1 MEKILSTIND
11 IVWNPGLVVLLL
23 LAGLYF
29 SVRTRFLQVR
39 RIGLMMRSLFG
50 KKQGDQGI
58 SSFQAFCLALSGR
71 VGTGNIVGVAAA
83 IAFGGPGAIFWMWVV
98 AFLGAS
104 TSFVESTLA
113 QIYKFPHATGYRGGP
128 FSFIEKGLGKRW
140 LGVVYALVTILSAG
154 VFLVCV
160 QANGVSSTLSNA
172 FSVPP
177 LATGIGMAVLMAVV
191 IMGGVQRLAKVATVI
206 TPIMAFGYILMSLV
220 VVFAHVQQV
229 PAMLALIVRSAFGMD
244 PVLGGILGSTIS
256 LGVRRGLFSNE
267 AGQGTGAIVSASAD
281 VPHPAQ
287 QGLAQGF
294 SVYVDT
300 LLVCT
305 ATALMILTSGSYN
318 VIDPS
323 GNILVEN
330 APALGNNYTAF
341 TQTAVDSV
349 FPGFGG
355 KFVSIA
361 MFFFVFSTF
370 LAYYFYAESGMIYL
384 FRDRGSLKEK
394 LNVRGL
400 QVIMLFSIIFGAA
413 GEPNL
418 TWKLG
423 DIGSGIM
430 TWMTV
435 IAIVFLCPKALRALK
450 EYEQGL
456 KIKQKIE

>member
-305 ATALMILTSGSYN
+305 ATALMILTSGAYN

-361 MFFFVFSTF
+361 MFFFVFRSF

-435 IAIVFLCPKALRALK
+435 ISILFLCPKALRALK

-456 KIKQKIE
+456 KTKQKIE

>member
-305 ATALMILTSGSYN
+305 ATALMILTSGAYN

-435 IAIVFLCPKALRALK
+435 ISILFLCPKALRALK

-456 KIKQKIE
+456 KTKQKIE